1 MGAGCEEAG
10 ESGEQEDDSGKFL
23 RQGGV
28 GRKQW
33 GDTETDTQT
42 HTRRGRKM
50 RFVSVGVVGSGGGME
65 GRQTQQDRDKGANPG
80 EGPRRPP
87 CVWQG

>member
-10 ESGEQEDDSGKFL
+10 ESGEQEDDSGRFL

-28 GRKQW
+28 GRRQW
-33 GDTETDTQT
+33 GGYRDRHPDSHQEGQRNEGDE
-42 HTRRGRKM
+42 HGGDGKRK
-50 RFVSVGVVGSGGGME
+50 RL
-65 GRQTQQDRDKGANPG
+65 TQQDRDKGARPG

>member
-33 GDTETDTQT
+33 GDTEKDTQT
-42 HTRRGRKM
+42 HTRRGRELRLVSM
-50 RFVSVGVVGSGGGME
+50 GWWSVGKW
-65 GRQTQQDRDKGANPG
+65 GRQTQQDRDKGANPE